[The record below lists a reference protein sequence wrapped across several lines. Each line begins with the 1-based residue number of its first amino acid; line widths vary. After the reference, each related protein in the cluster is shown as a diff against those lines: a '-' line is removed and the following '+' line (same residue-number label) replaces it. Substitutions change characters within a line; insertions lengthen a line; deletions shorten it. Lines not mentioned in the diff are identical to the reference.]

1 MRFFAVTFLF
11 VTLAISVTAAPSRT
25 FAARSC
31 RDQNNVCVE
40 LCMKYGTGRSRMSNP
55 HPMPADFCRSH
66 CAGWYSGCNQSGCW
80 NGDLVQLCGLT
91 KR

>member
-1 MRFFAVTFLF
+1 MRFPGTIVLVAA
-11 VTLAISVTAAPSRT
+11 LAIGATVASSRT
-25 FAARSC
+25 VDARSC
-31 RDQNNVCVE
+31 GDQNNVCVSM
-40 LCMKYGTGRSRMSNP
+40 CMKYGTGRNRTSNP

-66 CAGWYSGCNQSGCW
+66 CAGWYAGCSQTGCW